1 MRRHVIHCC
10 TDANDATTIHCG
22 DGGVCRRKGGRARL
36 SRMCR
41 GLFEVVVFA
50 GLMLVVVPS
59 VSNSVAL
66 QAAESA
72 ETPFLFSVRMRLS
85 LDDTA
90 VDQAVNQSLNRS
102 ARFEWYKDGEMRPVR
117 LDAEPNLPQP
127 QYEWQ
132 WDWDWNQRNSNANN
146 TPVGGD
152 PTAPGSID
160 WLSEAMRAF
169 IWILLAVTL
178 ALLIYFW
185 LTRAARQQMSNGDG
199 RDSERIPRREVD
211 LIEQLPFQ
219 VTAPKSD
226 LLAEA
231 RRHFEAG
238 NYNEAIVYL
247 YSHQLIQLDQHAMI
261 RLNKGKTN
269 RQYLL
274 ELRRATSLRDILS
287 RTVLAFEDAFFG
299 RHELDAQRFGA
310 CWSDLE
316 LFAAI
321 LADSPTTNS

>member
-1 MRRHVIHCC
+1 MRGHVHHRLKD
-10 TDANDATTIHCG
+10 TDDVTTVRFN
-22 DGGVCRRKGGRARL
+22 DGGTCRLTCECASL
-36 SRMCR
+36 SRPRRSMFD
-41 GLFEVVVFA
+41 LLSFV
-50 GLMLVVVPS
+50 GLMLVF
-59 VSNSVAL
+59 VSNSVPL
-66 QAAESA
+66 LAAERFD
-72 ETPFLFSVRMRLS
+72 TPVLFSMRQQLS
-85 LDDTA
+85 LDDAA
-90 VDQAVNQSLNRS
+90 VDQAVDESLSRS
-102 ARFEWYKDGEMRPVR
+102 ARFEWYEDGEMRPVK
-117 LDAEPNLPQP
+117 LDAEPTLPQP

-132 WDWDWNQRNSNANN
+132 WDWDWNQQNGNTNN
-146 TPVGGD
+146 RSASGD

-160 WLSEAMRAF
+160 WWSEAMRAF

-185 LTRAARQQMSNGDG
+185 LTRAARQKMSGGDG
-199 RDSERIPRREVD
+199 RDTDRIPRREVD

-219 VTAPKSD
+219 VAAPKSD

-238 NYNEAIVYL
+238 NYNQAIVYL

-274 ELRRATSLRDILS
+274 ELRRASSLRDILS

-299 RHELDAQRFGA
+299 RHVLDAQRFGA
-310 CWSDLE
+310 CWADLDRFTT
-316 LFAAI
+316 L
-321 LADSPTTNS
+321 LADSTTANS